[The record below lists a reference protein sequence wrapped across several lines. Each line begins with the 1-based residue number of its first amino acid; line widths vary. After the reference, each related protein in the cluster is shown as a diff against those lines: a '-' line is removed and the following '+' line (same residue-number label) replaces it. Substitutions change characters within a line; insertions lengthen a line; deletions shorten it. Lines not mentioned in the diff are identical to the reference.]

1 MSDQDRRN
9 PIPTL
14 LTLLVLVGG
23 GWYFFQNFEIDGLDH
38 VSVSKKETIEN
49 DLFVSYA
56 DRPAFGR
63 VGSPSS
69 TDSNRFPST
78 PEASTLASQNPFRNP
93 VGPIRSPIAPGGSNK
108 TARRVP
114 HLRIG
119 SWAIDGPVLQSSP
132 DRRDAHSLVLR
143 ILSQFD
149 LIALQQT
156 SALEHDAIP
165 TLVDGLNEG
174 AQAGRY
180 DYVLGPPD
188 GPPHAQERL
197 AFVFDTQRIRVDR
210 SQTYSIADP
219 AHQMTYDPLVA
230 WFQAGEP
237 EAEVAWTFSL
247 VNVRVDLAQAPLE
260 VALLPAILKAVRY
273 DGRGED
279 DVVMAGLLQA
289 DDAYLLPG
297 TFSNDVRPAI
307 RSTTTDVMGQHQ
319 TSNLLVDFDPTNE
332 FLGRGGVL
340 DFLRIYNLS
349 LDEAKVISTQLP
361 IFAEFSAYE
370 GGLRRD

>member
-1 MSDQDRRN
+1 MSEQDRRN
-9 PIPTL
+9 PIPTV

-23 GWYFFQNFEIDGLDH
+23 GWFFFQNFEIDGLDH
-38 VSVSKKETIEN
+38 VSVSKKQAAEN
-49 DLFVSYA
+49 DLFVSYT
-56 DRPAFGR
+56 DRPAFGL

-69 TDSNRFPST
+69 RQSGGSPLSS
-78 PEASTLASQNPFRNP
+78 EATALASQNPFRKLE
-93 VGPIRSPIAPGGSNK
+93 GSRGVK
-108 TARRVP
+108 KSSRRIP

-119 SWAIDGPVLQSSP
+119 SWAIDGPVLESS
-132 DRRDAHSLVLR
+132 RRGQASQQLVLR

-156 SALEHDAIP
+156 PAIEHDAIP
-165 TLVDGLNEG
+165 MLVDALNG
-174 AQAGRY
+174 NAPDGRY
-180 DYVLGPPD
+180 DYVLGEPD
-188 GPPHAQERL
+188 GPAHAQERL
-197 AFVFDTQRIRVDR
+197 AFIFDTQRVRVDR
-210 SQTYSIADP
+210 SQTYAVADP
-219 AHQMTYDPLVA
+219 AQQMTYDPLVA

-237 EAEVAWTFSL
+237 EVDQAWTFSF
-247 VNVRVDLAQAPLE
+247 VNVRVELTQAPQE
-260 VALLPAILKAVRY
+260 VALLPAILKAIRY

-297 TFSNDVRPAI
+297 IFSNDVRPAI
-307 RSTTTDVMGQHQ
+307 RSTTTDLLGRYQ

-349 LDEAKVISTQLP
+349 LDEAKEISTQLP
-361 IFAEFSAYE
+361 IFAEFSVYE
-370 GGLRRD
+370 GGLRVN